1 MTAMSAMTRDD
12 GDSFAILVANP
23 MRKPHGTGR
32 ASNKQNLFVQA
43 IVFFGFFGG
52 SIAFLTGCS
61 AGPTARAEYV
71 YVAIPEASLWDR
83 VATIHTKT
91 GLVHNGE
98 RLKVLERMQS
108 RRFVRVRSPRGEEGW
123 VQERYLAE
131 QQTFDQF
138 QRLADQFKAT
148 AAQGSATIEQQ
159 VKVHILPGRKTP
171 YLYLLNEKQ
180 KVELLQR
187 QPVDRNA
194 VPAKEEKPKEKENE
208 AEASDEEDKPG
219 QPAILEDWWLVRDSQ
234 QRVGWVLGRVLYLD
248 VPEEIAQ
255 YAEGQRIVA
264 VYPLDDVQDQGKKVT
279 EYLTLL
285 TQPKDGLPYD
295 FNQIRVYT
303 WNTRKHRYETAY
315 REHDLFGDL
324 PVSLGRQDFEKEG
337 SLRTFTLQLKDEA
350 GELHARLYKFNPPI
364 VRKVLAPGEKP
375 PSKPGKRHRKG

>member
-1 MTAMSAMTRDD
+1 
-12 GDSFAILVANP
+12 

-32 ASNKQNLFVQA
+32 ASNKKNLFVRTL
-43 IVFFGFFGG
+43 VFFAG
-52 SIAFLTGCS
+52 IAFLTGCS
-61 AGPTARAEYV
+61 VGPTGKSEYV

-83 VATIHTKT
+83 VATVHTKT

-98 RLKVLERMQS
+98 RLQVLERMQS
-108 RRFVRVRSPRGEEGW
+108 RRFVRVRSPRGDEGW

-138 QRLADQFKAT
+138 QRLGDQFKTT

-171 YLYLLNEKQ
+171 YLYMLNEKQ

-194 VPAKEEKPKEKENE
+194 APAKEEKPKESEVDV
-208 AEASDEEDKPG
+208 SDEEDKTG
-219 QPAILEDWWLVRDSQ
+219 QPEVLEDWWLVRDSE

-248 VPEEIAQ
+248 VPEEVAQ

-315 REHDLFGDL
+315 REHDLLGDL

-337 SLRTFTLQLKDEA
+337 SLRTFTLQLKDKG
-350 GELHARLYKFNPPI
+350 GEVHARLYKFNPPI

-375 PSKPGKRHRKG
+375 PSKPGKRHRRA

>member
-1 MTAMSAMTRDD
+1 MTAVV

-32 ASNKQNLFVQA
+32 ASSKKNLFLWPTVFCAAA
-43 IVFFGFFGG
+43 IVFL
-52 SIAFLTGCS
+52 AGCS
-61 AGPTARAEYV
+61 AGPPGKAEYV

-83 VATIHTKT
+83 VATIHSKT

-98 RLKVLERMQS
+98 RLQVLERMQS

-138 QRLADQFKAT
+138 RRLADQFKAT
-148 AAQGSATIEQQ
+148 AAQASATIEQQ

-171 YLYLLNEKQ
+171 YLYLLNEKE

-194 VPAKEEKPKEKENE
+194 SPGKEEKPKDNE
-208 AEASDEEDKPG
+208 ADASDEEDKSG

-234 QRVGWVLGRVLYLD
+234 QRVGWVLGRALYLD

-255 YAEGQRIVA
+255 YAEGRRIVA
-264 VYPLDDVQDQGKKVT
+264 IYSLDDVQDHDKKVT
-279 EYLTLL
+279 EYLALL
-285 TQPKDGLPYD
+285 TEPKDGLQYD
-295 FNQIRVYT
+295 FDQIRVYT

-315 REHDLFGDL
+315 REHGLFGTL
-324 PVSLGRQDFEKEG
+324 PVSLGRQEFEKEG
-337 SLRTFTLQLKDEA
+337 SLRTFTLQLKDKD
-350 GELHARLYKFNPPI
+350 GQLHVQLYKFNPPI
-364 VRKVLAPGEKP
+364 VRKVFAPGEKP
-375 PSKPGKRHRKG
+375 PSKTGKSHRKG

>member
-1 MTAMSAMTRDD
+1 
-12 GDSFAILVANP
+12 
-23 MRKPHGTGR
+23 MRKPYGTGR
-32 ASNKQNLFVQA
+32 ASSKKNLLVGA
-43 IVFFGFFGG
+43 IFFFGVA
-52 SIAFLTGCS
+52 IMFLAGCS
-61 AGPTARAEYV
+61 AGPAGRAEYV

-83 VATIHTKT
+83 VATIHAKT

-98 RLKVLERMQS
+98 RLQVLERMQS

-138 QRLADQFKAT
+138 QRLADQFKVT
-148 AAQGSATIEQQ
+148 AAQASATIEQQ

-171 YLYLLNEKQ
+171 YLYLLNEKE

-187 QPVDRNA
+187 QYVDRNA
-194 VPAKEEKPKEKENE
+194 SPAKEEKHKDNE
-208 AEASDEEDKPG
+208 ADASDEEDKTG

-234 QRVGWVLGRVLYLD
+234 HRVGWVLGRALYLD

-264 VYPLDDVQDQGKKVT
+264 VYPLDDVQDHDKKVT

-285 TQPKDGLPYD
+285 TEPKDGLPYD

-315 REHDLFGDL
+315 HEHGLFGTL
-324 PVSLGRQDFEKEG
+324 PVTLDRQGFEKEG
-337 SLRTFTLQLKDEA
+337 SLRTFTLQIKDKD
-350 GELHARLYKFNPPI
+350 GQVHAQLYKFNPPI
-364 VRKVLAPGEKP
+364 VRKVFAPGEEPK
-375 PSKPGKRHRKG
+375 SRAGKSHHKG